1 MLSTAEGAF
10 ESVCRAL
17 QAEHRAVRGKEREN
31 QKMLETR
38 GELSE
43 AASASYD
50 RLRKIYEKL
59 QLGAAGLAELLNKQL
74 PR

>member
-1 MLSTAEGAF
+1 M
-10 ESVCRAL
+10 
-17 QAEHRAVRGKEREN
+17 Q
-31 QKMLETR
+31 ETR

-50 RLRKIYEKL
+50 RLRKIYERV

-74 PR
+74 PSFPDEQQTTRIATTVDTGAKPVASGARYG